1 MNIEGKTVTIDVE
14 PRDII
19 KTVKEKLQVKIDIP
33 SHLQRLTFNG
43 KPLIDDKSLLYYQ
56 IQKESNLRLNF
67 QTWHRA
73 ADLEVVPG
81 PSVDWDKVA
90 KVAKTKVDKEVGEKK
105 AVYENLL
112 KKKRELVGKANKV
125 KIGMKLH
132 TIAESNAGQ
141 QILEKEE
148 EIKARERRVSGI
160 NEELIKARK
169 ALQDSKHDKWNMNR
183 QRDIETRKRLA
194 SREELDAVQVK
205 IVKIEEEM
213 KQTFVVA
220 GEMLA
225 KKNEE
230 LLKDNNE
237 TKLAMKEFLME
248 SIVEKETLLECPVCY
263 RTASPPI
270 YKCTKEHLICSR
282 CLPRVNSKCPT
293 CRAGFPRNE
302 RIFRLAEE
310 NWRELQKLKDKV
322 ENL

>member
-1 MNIEGKTVTIDVE
+1 MQIFVSIEGKTVTIDVE
-14 PRDII
+14 PMDTI
-19 KTVKEKLQVKIDIP
+19 KTVKEKLQVKINIS
-33 SHLQRLTFNG
+33 SHLQRMTFEG
-43 KPLIDDKSLLYYQ
+43 RLLVDDMCLLYYQ
-56 IQKESNLRLNF
+56 IQKERNLRLNF
-67 QTWHRA
+67 QTWPRA

-81 PSVDWDKVA
+81 PLVDWDKVA

-105 AVYENLL
+105 VLYENLL
-112 KKKRELVGKANKV
+112 KKKMELVVKANKV
-125 KIGMKLH
+125 KTDMKLH
-132 TIAESNAGQ
+132 TIAESNAIR

-148 EIKARERRVSGI
+148 QIKVRE
-160 NEELIKARK
+160 EELMKANK

-183 QRDIETRKRLA
+183 QRDIESRKILA
-194 SREELDAVQVK
+194 SREELDAMQVK

-220 GEMLA
+220 GERLE
-225 KKNEE
+225 KKNNE

-248 SIVEKETLLECPVCY
+248 SVVEKETLLECPVCY
-263 RTASPPI
+263 QTASPPI
-270 YKCTKEHLICSR
+270 YKCTNEHLICSG

-310 NWRELQKLKDKV
+310 NWRELQKLKAKV
-322 ENL
+322 ENM